1 VTSKRGA
8 LFAPKSINPWNLHVM
23 TLPPKE
29 LGRYYTKES
38 VAAVLVRSIDACEPK
53 TVVDLGAGD
62 GTLISQAAIRWNNA
76 RFVTADIDASAAS
89 RCLPQIHGSA
99 YSHYSGDAL
108 DASIGEKLGVTP
120 GSACVAICNPPYVR
134 AGRRDH
140 FRKLLDEV
148 GLSGVLPKAQDLPV
162 DVLFVAQNLRLLKVG
177 GKLGLILP
185 DGLIAG
191 ERFAAFRHSLIAQHA
206 ISQVIEL
213 PRNIFKRTEAK
224 AHILI
229 LSRSVAQTEDI
240 AVRRLDELGELSEPF
255 FVPPERAAERL
266 DYSFYSMP
274 AKGKPR
280 SMHRLG
286 DLIDSVVR
294 GSFSSKTRAKQSFP
308 VLHTTDLPDLRTVA
322 PPGFEISKR
331 HSTGTA
337 IVAHTGDILMGRV
350 GRNLSSKICR
360 VTSGSVVPSDCL
372 LVIRPLPGQGDKL
385 IQTLTSAQGR
395 RAIDAVTHGVGAKFV
410 TVKGLLD
417 LRI

>member
-1 VTSKRGA
+1 MTS
-8 LFAPKSINPWNLHVM
+8 FQPN
-23 TLPPKE
+23 E
-29 LGRYYTKES
+29 LGRYYTRES
-38 VAAVLVRSIDACEPK
+38 VAAVLVASIDIRAPK

-62 GTLISQAAIRWNNA
+62 GTLISHAAMRWSNA
-76 RFVTADIDASAAS
+76 RFITADIDKSAGS
-89 RCLPQIHGSA
+89 RCLAQIHGNA

-108 DASIGEKLGVTP
+108 DESISEKLGVPP

-134 AGRRDH
+134 AGWKDH

-148 GLSGVLPKAQDLPV
+148 GLSEVLPKAQDLPV

-191 ERFAAFRHSLIAQHA
+191 ERFASFRRGLIAQHA

-224 AHILI
+224 AHILV
-229 LSRSVAQTEDI
+229 LSRSVTQADDI
-240 AVRRLDELGELSEPF
+240 AVRRFDELGELSEPF

-274 AKGKPR
+274 TKVR
-280 SMHRLG
+280 SRPAHRLG

-294 GSFSSKTRAKQSFP
+294 GSFSSKTRAKQLFP
-308 VLHTTDLPDLRTVA
+308 VLHTTDLLASSTVA
-322 PPGFEISKR
+322 PPKFLVSKQY
-331 HSTGTA
+331 STGNA
-337 IVAHTGDILMGRV
+337 VVAHTDDILMGRV
-350 GRNLSSKICR
+350 GRNLCSKICQ

-385 IQTLTSAQGR
+385 FQMLTSARGR
-395 RAIDAVTHGVGAKFV
+395 RAIDAATHGVGAKFI